1 MKEKEFRATFEI
13 KGKALYP
20 KLDVLFAMMREILM
34 ESKLGDEKRLKEI
47 LSMLKTRL
55 QTSFLSAGH
64 TTAVLRSL
72 SYTSPIAR
80 FRDITSG
87 IGFYEVVKDLEE
99 NFEERKEL
107 LIENLKK
114 IAGRIFRKENL
125 MLSYTSAQETA
136 VLEKAVPQFADSLH
150 TGEKE
155 SHGQCIIHCKKRN
168 EASELPPKSSMWQGP
183 VTLLMVEQNI
193 RVHCRF

>member
-1 MKEKEFRATFEI
+1 
-13 KGKALYP
+13 
-20 KLDVLFAMMREILM
+20 MMREILM

-125 MLSYTSAQETA
+125 MLSYTSAQEGLA

-150 TGEKE
+150 TGEKRATDSASSTVRRE
-155 SHGQCIIHCKKRN
+155 MR
-168 EASELPPKSSMWQGP
+168 ASELPPKSSMWQGP

>member
-1 MKEKEFRATFEI
+1 MLYHDVETNGIGYVTALFDLSEIEEELLPYAGILQSVLGIIDTEHYGYGELFNEINVHTGGIGTSLELYTDVTKVKEKEFRATFEI

-80 FRDITSG
+80 FRDN
-87 IGFYEVVKDLEE
+87 Y
-99 NFEERKEL
+99 
-107 LIENLKK
+107 
-114 IAGRIFRKENL
+114 
-125 MLSYTSAQETA
+125 Q
-136 VLEKAVPQFADSLH
+136 
-150 TGEKE
+150 
-155 SHGQCIIHCKKRN
+155 
-168 EASELPPKSSMWQGP
+168 
-183 VTLLMVEQNI
+183 
-193 RVHCRF
+193 

>member
-114 IAGRIFRKENL
+114 IAGRIFRKRE
-125 MLSYTSAQETA
+125 SYAQ
-136 VLEKAVPQFADSLH
+136 LYFR
-150 TGEKE
+150 TGGTC
-155 SHGQCIIHCKKRN
+155 STG
-168 EASELPPKSSMWQGP
+168 KSSAT
-183 VTLLMVEQNI
+183 V
-193 RVHCRF
+193 CRFTSYGRKREPRTVHHPL